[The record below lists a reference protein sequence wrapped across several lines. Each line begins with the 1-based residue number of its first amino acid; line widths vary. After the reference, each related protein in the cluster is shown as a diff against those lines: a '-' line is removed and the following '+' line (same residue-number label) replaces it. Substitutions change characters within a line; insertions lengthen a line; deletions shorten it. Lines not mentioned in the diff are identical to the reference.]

1 MAFKSKL
8 GVLVETVVFN
18 GRRYNRYPESGNPAH
33 RKYFARAGHRL
44 HRDVW
49 EFHNGPIP
57 EGMHIHHIDG
67 DTSNNDISNLEC
79 ITRNAHWDE
88 HRAQL
93 AEFGRSEKQIQHLDS
108 IRGKAAEWHRSE
120 EGRAWH
126 REHAKQSLAKT
137 WGKRR
142 KFPSLTLQCVWCG
155 TEMQAKSE
163 RKRFCGATCQTAE
176 SKFRL
181 GKSRTEHPHHASCV
195 RPDCGG

>member
-1 MAFKSKL
+1 MAFKRKL
-8 GVLVETVVFN
+8 GVVVETVIFN

-33 RKYFARAGHRL
+33 RRYFARAGHRL

-57 EGMHIHHIDG
+57 EGMHVHHIDG
-67 DTSNNDISNLEC
+67 DTANNDIGNLEC
-79 ITRNAHWDE
+79 IPDWE
-88 HRAQL
+88 HRKHHGAS
-93 AEFGRSEKQIQHLDS
+93 ERTEKQIKHLES
-108 IRGKAAEWHRSE
+108 IRGKAADWHRSE

-137 WGKRR
+137 WGKPR

-155 TEMQAKSE
+155 AEMQAKSE
-163 RKRFCGATCQTAE
+163 RKRFCGSTCQTAE

-181 GKSRTEHPHHASCV
+181 GKSSTEHPHHASCV
-195 RPDCGG
+195 RPDGGG